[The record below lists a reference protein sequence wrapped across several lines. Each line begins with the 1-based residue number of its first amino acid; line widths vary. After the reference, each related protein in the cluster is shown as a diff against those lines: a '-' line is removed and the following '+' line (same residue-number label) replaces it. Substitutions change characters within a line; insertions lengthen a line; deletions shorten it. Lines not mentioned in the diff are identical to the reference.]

1 MIVIMIIIS
10 ISISIS
16 IEHYDFAIFRDVIPC
31 DMVTFCDKTC
41 LPEIL

>member
-1 MIVIMIIIS
+1 MFTNNVSMAAEYVCS
-10 ISISIS
+10 WTSQNVLL
-16 IEHYDFAIFRDVIPC
+16 RDVIPC